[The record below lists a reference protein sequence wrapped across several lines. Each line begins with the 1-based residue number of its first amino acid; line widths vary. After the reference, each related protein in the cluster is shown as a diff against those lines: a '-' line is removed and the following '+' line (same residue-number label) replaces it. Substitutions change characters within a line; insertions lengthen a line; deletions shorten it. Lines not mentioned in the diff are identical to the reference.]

1 MMRAIPHCRP
11 RQTAIL
17 LLCAALLLA
26 ALLLPYPLFA
36 SGPLQNGSATSVDI
50 ADRECAFW
58 LDFDADGEGDDAI
71 DTGPDHYARQET
83 AVVGGCTFRL
93 NTDAAATLVV
103 KSELD
108 DWKATVE
115 IIRNPGAP
123 ETKTLY
129 PARPEIPGLQG
140 GMEIRIDHQGATPR
154 SEKNRTLRDDY
165 NHAVQTPRQFRLL
178 EVTVTT
184 PDGISDRLEQ
194 SVQSASSAYIEAHR
208 RISASNPD
216 ESSSAAL
223 AAELLAE
230 GYPQIAGRVLA
241 LTDASG
247 NTGADWWR
255 WPALALAAVLVI
267 AAIVIAVMYLR
278 HRSSAPDSPTPTDL
292 GRRRGGNM

>member
-1 MMRAIPHCRP
+1 MMAAAP
-11 RQTAIL
+11 RCPLRQVAIL
-17 LLCAALLLA
+17 LFAALLLA
-26 ALLLPYPLFA
+26 AALLPYPLFA
-36 SGPLQNGSATSVDI
+36 SGLLQGNSVDI

-58 LDFDADGEGDDAI
+58 LDFDGDGEGDDAV
-71 DTGPDHYARQET
+71 DTGPDNYARQET

-93 NTDAAATLVV
+93 NTDAEATLVV

-140 GMEIRIDHQGATPR
+140 GMEIRIDHRGATPR

-194 SVQSASSAYIEAHR
+194 SVQSASSAYIEANR
-208 RISASNPD
+208 RISGYPQDNAP
-216 ESSSAAL
+216 AVTL
-223 AAELLAE
+223 AAELLAD
-230 GYPQIAGRVLA
+230 GYPQIADRVLG
-241 LTDASG
+241 LTDASVSSG
-247 NTGADWWR
+247 TNWWM
-255 WPALALAAVLVI
+255 WATIAILCVLGIFAV
-267 AAIVIAVMYLR
+267 AVGFMYFR
-278 HRSSAPDSPTPTDL
+278 NSSSASINEPTGNL
-292 GRRRGGNM
+292 GNRRGRM